1 MNGVAFLLV
10 VLGGINGVD
19 AQRRSQDGAVSF
31 TSEGPGRELVDRGP
45 PGRLRAPRETPRR
58 LAEPDAVAR
67 EAFPGDAGGAVQGDG
82 KNGKRVGGNDWPG
95 HEPFMRSHGGLKERE
110 VAKRLRGHSNET
122 VHVKSLEELI
132 ASSGSDKARKG
143 NGNGYHGYTRYY
155 ERIFKPL
162 RTQAVRLVEI
172 GVERGRS
179 MKAWQQY
186 FTNAEHVY
194 GIGYGNFQTE
204 PSQACS
210 SNTATKVKSR
220 VPCTI
225 YKGDQSDILFLN
237 HFVAETGGQ
246 FDIIIDDGSHVPN
259 HQLIS
264 FENLWPSVKPGGMY
278 IVEDIETNWWKDSSI
293 SVCKSNLQPD
303 FNVRVFECFD
313 TSTSAVLRELAE
325 SNRFVQKS
333 AESTSI

>member
-10 VLGGINGVD
+10 VLGGINGVN

-67 EAFPGDAGGAVQGDG
+67 AAFPGDAGGAVQGDG

-95 HEPFMRSHGGLKERE
+95 HEHFMRSHGLLKERE
-110 VAKRLRGHSNET
+110 VAKRLRRHSNE
-122 VHVKSLEELI
+122 SLEELI

-162 RTQAVRLVEI
+162 RTEAVRLVEI

-204 PSQACS
+204 TSQACS

-237 HFVAETGGQ
+237 HFVAETGGL

-278 IVEDIETNWWKDSSI
+278 IVEDIETNWWKPFS
-293 SVCKSNLQPD
+293 SVCKTNLQPD
-303 FNVRVFECFD
+303 FNVRVLECFD
-313 TSTSAVLRELAE
+313 TITSAVLRELAE